1 MHIRG
6 SVHRQATLCCDTE
19 DTHIQD
25 VVLALKEIFAEWKGR
40 WVSLQLWRHRWGK
53 KVAMGYAWGSPDG
66 PLPWVSKQEFYLDS
80 PAQVQLFPIHSPN
93 CFQRGVL
100 KTPIFSHFLAYNIST
115 TPSGFQA
122 IVPSPQPKPPVSS
135 RRPSPSSPAPRSQ
148 HCHFT
153 SAKLPVVLGSDWV
166 CLFPT
171 LNTPT
176 PQPHNPKTQLW
187 YCPSSLRLRGHRTLP
202 SPPRALWSMG
212 AQPTTQ
218 HQTAPPVH
226 SRLLLWATKSAE
238 WADVRGSLL
247 AMEITGDSLLEMEIY
262 PFQP

>member
-1 MHIRG
+1 
-6 SVHRQATLCCDTE
+6 
-19 DTHIQD
+19 
-25 VVLALKEIFAEWKGR
+25 
-40 WVSLQLWRHRWGK
+40 
-53 KVAMGYAWGSPDG
+53 MGYAWGSPDG

-80 PAQVQLFPIHSPN
+80 PAQVQLLPIHSPN
-93 CFQRGVL
+93 CCQRGVL

-122 IVPSPQPKPPVSS
+122 IVPGPQPKPPVSS
-135 RRPSPSSPAPRSQ
+135 RRPSPSSPAPCSQ
-148 HCHFT
+148 RCHFT

-176 PQPHNPKTQLW
+176 PQPHNPETQLW

-202 SPPRALWSMG
+202 SPPRAPWSMG

-218 HQTAPPVH
+218 HRTAPPIH

-238 WADVRGSLL
+238 WADVKGSLL
-247 AMEITGDSLLEMEIY
+247 AMEITGDRSARDGDLPIPAIDGIRRWCGWDCPGRKGPEEI
-262 PFQP
+262 QGSNGIEELRTNSQSHGWKVEEKRLSKRRNNK